1 MLQKEKLFLHIFL
14 ILQTMDTRHDK
25 YSSPQMSIINIESE
39 QVFLT
44 GSGIGSN
51 EELLEDP
58 KDYIDFFE

>member
-1 MLQKEKLFLHIFL
+1 
-14 ILQTMDTRHDK
+14 MDTRHDK

-44 GSGIGSN
+44 GSSIGSN

>member
-1 MLQKEKLFLHIFL
+1 
-14 ILQTMDTRHDK
+14 MDTRHDK

-58 KDYIDFFE
+58 KDYIDFFD